1 MSGLCSNSPDEIPR
15 LGNVQRIHLSSVEQL
30 QGALGEIWNVQITQ
44 SRPGPLEADFAIAQV
59 DSCDVFSSSVN
70 RELVCSGQRSRDRW
84 TITPITRRCAGG
96 RFRGQKLEDGSLLL
110 LDPGGEVFQ
119 QIEPGHCQFAVSI
132 PVEQASRI
140 IEAEYQVEPDTLLHQ
155 WLHVSDPRVT
165 ARMERLLMNLLSFN
179 STHAGAASFGP
190 GGLAAHVIALAQT
203 GAPPR
208 LLRAS
213 LAHRRRIVKRAEDM
227 IRSRLDRPPSITELC
242 ETTFAS
248 RRLLFYAF
256 NELLGRSPAAHI
268 KNLRMHA
275 ARRRL
280 ISSKSHASIQ
290 QIAFDLGFG
299 HPGQFA
305 IDYARAFGERPSQTR
320 CRLGKR
326 PVGQALNNP
335 STSQPRPAP
344 ETRQP

>member
-1 MSGLCSNSPDEIPR
+1 M
-15 LGNVQRIHLSSVEQL
+15 
-30 QGALGEIWNVQITQ
+30 QITQ
-44 SRPGPLEADFAIAQV
+44 SRPGPLAADFAIAQV

-84 TITPITRRCAGG
+84 MVTPITRRCAGG
-96 RFRGQKLEDGSLLL
+96 RFRGQSLEEGSLLL

-119 QIEPGHCQFAVSI
+119 QVKPGHCQLAVSI

-140 IEAEYQVEPDTLLHQ
+140 IQAEYQVEPETLLHQ
-155 WLHVSDPRVT
+155 WAHVSDPKVSERL
-165 ARMERLLMNLLSFN
+165 ERLLQSVLACDS
-179 STHAGAASFGP
+179 SHAGAAKFGSQ
-190 GGLAAHVIALAQT
+190 GLAARVIAIAQD

-213 LAHRRRIVKRAEDM
+213 LAHRRRVVRRAEDM
-227 IRSRLDRPPSITELC
+227 IRGRLDRPPSITELC

-280 ISSKSHASIQ
+280 VSGKSHASIQ

-326 PVGQALNNP
+326 AVTQPVNNP
-335 STSQPRPAP
+335 STSPSRPAP
-344 ETRQP
+344 EIRQP